1 MKLKLTTALT
11 TGTIVL
17 AAMAP
22 TSGIAGNDN
31 GGTTI
36 EIRQLSTSDI
46 SAELNVAVTGIDG
59 GDPRSQGRG
68 RDDDWREAMDE
79 LTATAAAIGNTISL
93 DGVIAGTDAG
103 DNDRSNYGRGSYGR
117 DGRDALGDIS
127 VDQQV
132 EGDVAA
138 VVDATVENVEVDSAV
153 TVSATALG
161 NAASLVEVT
170 ADTFSLDQSKEDD
183 VTTRLRLEMED
194 VAFDQ
199 DDANAISTAAI
210 GNIASLD
217 GVEFKGRSEDVTFD
231 QSLDD
236 GRIKAGAQIDIEDVS
251 VDDALGVSVATLGN
265 SLSITDMDIDTADLA
280 IAQDIDDAS
289 IRSGLEFTAED
300 LDVEGDLDITTVA
313 LGNAASFTGVESDGD
328 LDLSQNIDDTLIAAD
343 SFVNLDGL
351 DVHGDVTVSAAAVGN
366 NATFGAESLFD
377 DVTVTQAAD
386 SEISAAL
393 DLRIDGDSVSSRWT
407 GGNVA
412 VSAAALANSVSID
425 DVDIED
431 DLELTQTA
439 REQVTA
445 EAVVQIDDLDV
456 ENALAVTVA
465 ALGNSMSLSNLEVD
479 EDMDVI
485 QRATDDV
492 SASLKL
498 GLTDTDIDGER
509 VDEDLAILAISVAAL
524 GNSASIDGVELTR
537 DDLVV
542 EQTMTDDVDAS
553 LSAELADV
561 VIRSENDNPGLS
573 LSVAAFGN
581 SVNMFDIDSH
591 STTRVSQTMTDSV
604 SASAW
609 VGLEDV
615 RIENTANVT
624 VAAIGN
630 SASVSNDE
638 IDGGNLAQTMSGT
651 DVTSSLRVAVDELR
665 FDDLSLKSVAIG
677 NSASYDLPGRYDLDA
692 TQTLGEERDGTTV
705 TATLD
710 FGPDWESW
718 NLPNGDLIDASAVA
732 IGNTFA
738 ADISDGRETALTQTV
753 YGMDPHGGRGDDS
766 RHGLQ
771 DDMAAQI
778 SATANVEAGTISDVS
793 VTSAAIGNSFTLEG
807 FGGGVGQSASITQT
821 SYASVSA
828 SAKVVAYNP
837 SNFNST
843 VAAIGNTGAIT
854 IKMVDG

>member
-17 AAMAP
+17 AAIAP
-22 TSGIAGNDN
+22 SAGIAGNDN
-31 GGTTI
+31 DGATI
-36 EIRQLSTSDI
+36 EIQQLNTSDI
-46 SAELNVAVTGIDG
+46 AADLNVAVTGIDAS
-59 GDPRSQGRG
+59 DPRSQGRG

-79 LTATAAAIGNTISL
+79 LTATAAAIGNTVSL
-93 DGVIAGTDAG
+93 DGVMAGTDGRG
-103 DNDRSNYGRGSYGR
+103 DDRGSYGR
-117 DGRDALGDIS
+117 DGRDALGGLS
-127 VDQQV
+127 VDQKV
-132 EGDVAA
+132 EGDIAA
-138 VVDATVENVEVDSAV
+138 VVDVTIENVAVDGAV
-153 TVSATALG
+153 TVSATGIG
-161 NAASLVEVT
+161 NAASLVDVT
-170 ADTFSLDQSKEDD
+170 ADALSLDQSKEDE
-183 VTTRLRLEMED
+183 VTARLRLEMED

-199 DDANAISTAAI
+199 DGTNAFSAAAI

-217 GVEFKGRSEDVTFD
+217 GIELEGRSDDVTLE
-231 QSLDD
+231 QSMDD
-236 GRIKAGAQIDIEDVS
+236 GRIKAAAKIDIEDVS
-251 VDDALGVSVATLGN
+251 VDDALGMSVAALGN
-265 SLSITDMDIDTADLA
+265 TLSVTDLEIDSGDLEIGQEVDEARIEAD
-280 IAQDIDDAS
+280 
-289 IRSGLEFTAED
+289 LEFTAED
-300 LDVEGDLDITTVA
+300 LNVEGNLDITAVA
-313 LGNAASFTGVESDGD
+313 LGNAASFDDVDSDGD
-328 LDLSQNIDDTLIAAD
+328 LDLTQNIDDTRIEAD

-351 DVHGDVTVSAAAVGN
+351 DVHGDVTVSVAAVGN
-366 NATFGAESLFD
+366 NAAFGADSEFD
-377 DVTVTQAAD
+377 DITVTQAAD
-386 SEISAAL
+386 SAVGAAL
-393 DLRIDGDSVSSRWT
+393 DLRIDGDSVNSRWT
-407 GGNVA
+407 GGNLA
-412 VSAAALANSVSID
+412 ISAAALANSVSID
-425 DVDIED
+425 DVEIED
-431 DLELTQTA
+431 DLELSQTA
-439 REQVTA
+439 RDEVAA
-445 EAVVQIDDLDV
+445 EAVVRIDDLDV

-465 ALGNSMSLSNLEVD
+465 ALGNSMSLSDLEVD
-479 EDMDVI
+479 DDFDVT

-492 SASLKL
+492 SASMELE
-498 GLTDTDIDGER
+498 LTDTDIDGER
-509 VDEDLAILAISVAAL
+509 VDEDLAILATSVAAL
-524 GNSASIDGVELTR
+524 GNSMSIDGLELGR

-561 VIRSENDNPGLS
+561 VIRSENDNSGLS
-573 LSVAAFGN
+573 LSVAALGN
-581 SVNMFDIDSH
+581 SVNMFDIDTH

-604 SASAW
+604 TASGR

-615 RIENTANVT
+615 RIENGANIT

-638 IDGGNLAQTMSGT
+638 IDGAKLVQTMSGSKA
-651 DVTSSLRVAVDELR
+651 TSTLGVAVDELR

-677 NSASYDLPGRYDLDA
+677 NSASYDLPGRYDLEA

-718 NLPNGDLIDASAVA
+718 NLPNGDLIDASVVA

-753 YGMDPHGGRGDDS
+753 YGVDLRGDRGDDS
-766 RHGLQ
+766 HHRGHE
-771 DDMAAQI
+771 DMAAQI

-793 VTSAAIGNSFTLEG
+793 VTAAAIGNSFTLEG

-837 SNFNST
+837 SSVNST